1 MANAAPN
8 LSALAEEALKLIR
21 DGMVVGLGS
30 GKASTAFIERLG
42 ECVIGGLKIQGVP
55 TSQASADLA
64 TKLGIPLVTLDQVE
78 SIDITCD
85 GADEVDPQ
93 GNCIKGYGGALVR
106 EKVVAAAS
114 KRLVILVGS
123 EKLVER
129 LGERG
134 KLPVEV
140 VPFAASFCQRK
151 LASLGLRPEVRR
163 QGSSDYRTDNGN
175 LILDCGTGPIADVGW
190 LDRAIR
196 SIPGIVGTGLFIGM
210 ADTVLVQNGKFV
222 NQRDFHA
229 TFDYNDLNR

>member
-1 MANAAPN
+1 MANAPD
-8 LSALAEEALKLIR
+8 LTALADKAMKLIG

-42 ECVIGGLKIQGVP
+42 ERVVQGLKIQGIP

-64 TKLGIPLVTLDQVE
+64 RKLGIPLVTFDQVE
-78 SIDITCD
+78 SIDVTCD

-129 LGERG
+129 LGQRG

-140 VPFAASFCQRK
+140 VPFAAPFCRRK
-151 LASLGLRPEVRR
+151 LTALGLTPQVR
-163 QGSSDYRTDNGN
+163 QHDGHDYLTDNGN
-175 LILDCGTGPIADVGW
+175 LILDCGTGPIANAAQLERDI
-190 LDRAIR
+190 LA
-196 SIPGIVGTGLFIGM
+196 IPGIVGTGLFLGM
-210 ADTVLVQNGKFV
+210 ADKILIERGGIVEQLDT
-222 NQRDFHA
+222 
-229 TFDYNDLNR
+229 

>member
-30 GKASTAFIERLG
+30 GKASMAFIQRLG
-42 ECVIGGLKIQGVP
+42 ECVAGGLKIQGVP

-78 SIDITCD
+78 SIDVTCD

-114 KRLVILVGS
+114 KRLVVLVGS
-123 EKLVER
+123 EKLVDQ
-129 LGERG
+129 LGARG

-140 VPFAASFCQRK
+140 VPFAVAPCRRR
-151 LASLGLRPEVRR
+151 LTLLGLTPQVRQQNGR
-163 QGSSDYRTDNGN
+163 DYLTDNGN
-175 LILDCGTGPIADVGW
+175 LILDCGTGLIGNADQ
-190 LDRAIR
+190 LEASIRAI
-196 SIPGIVGTGLFIGM
+196 PGVVGTGLFLKM
-210 ADTVLVQNGKFV
+210 AHTVLVERAGSIE
-222 NQRDFHA
+222 QRQFH
-229 TFDYNDLNR
+229 RG

>member
-1 MANAAPN
+1 MANAPD
-8 LSALAEEALKLIR
+8 LSALAEEAIKLIR

-55 TSQASADLA
+55 TSQASAELA
-64 TKLGIPLVTLDQVE
+64 TKLGIPLVTLDQVD

-85 GADEVDPQ
+85 GADEVDPH

-123 EKLVER
+123 EKLVDQ
-129 LGERG
+129 LGQRG

-140 VPFAASFCQRK
+140 VPFAVPLCRRR
-151 LASLGLRPEVRR
+151 LAALGLTPQVRQQDGR
-163 QGSSDYRTDNGN
+163 DYVTDNGN
-175 LILDCGTGPIADVGW
+175 SILDCGTGPIDDARK
-190 LDRAIR
+190 LEAAIR
-196 SIPGIVGTGLFIGM
+196 EIPGVVGTGLFLNM
-210 ADTVLVQNGKFV
+210 AHVVLI
-222 NQRDFHA
+222 QR
-229 TFDYNDLNR
+229 NDVVDIWQTN